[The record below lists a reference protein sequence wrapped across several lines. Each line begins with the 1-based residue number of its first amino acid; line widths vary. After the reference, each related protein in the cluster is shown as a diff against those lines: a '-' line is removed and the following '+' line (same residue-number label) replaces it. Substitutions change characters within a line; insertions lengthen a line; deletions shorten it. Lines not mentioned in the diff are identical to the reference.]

1 MKTCIKSN
9 KRNVKWCLYR

>member
-9 KRNVKWCLYR
+9 KLNVKWCLYR